1 MSAEVFAKCSCSAC
15 GNRIQFP
22 IEAAGALIPCP
33 HCQQQTQLTLDGAQ
47 EPVPVQADVPN
58 PEGMPAE
65 EVPAAAASAVEILGA
80 FGGPVPRTRTSVFYQ
95 LGLLL
100 VTVTMIILPL
110 IYLAMVCAAAWGV
123 YLYATHFTFLLG
135 STTGG
140 GRVYLVRIVA
150 YLGPLFIGVVLVFF
164 MVKPLFAR
172 RGNRSQPLALNPG
185 AEPTLYAF
193 IARICETVGAPMP
206 KRIDLDCQLNA
217 AAGFR
222 RGLWSLFGHDL
233 VLTIGVPL
241 VAGLNLR
248 EFAGV
253 VAHEFGH
260 FTQGFG
266 MRSSYLI
273 RSVNGWFFRVV
284 YERDAWDMA
293 LEQWAADAEDW
304 RIMLVVNF
312 ARFGVWCSRLLLKLL
327 MFTGHVISCFL
338 LRQMEYDADSYE
350 IKLAGSE
357 AFESTAKRMA
367 VLNAAQEKAYKEMGF
382 IWKQSHK
389 LPDNFPAYLC
399 KHEASIPA
407 AAKEQVQDRLGLS
420 RTGFFDTHPSDGD
433 RIRRARRAGEPGVF
447 SLDLPATIL
456 FSNFE
461 VISKQITHIHYIDE
475 LEIPVDPSALR
486 AVENVPMTAQG

>member
-1 MSAEVFAKCSCSAC
+1 MSAEVFAKCSCSEC

-22 IEAAGALIPCP
+22 IEAAGAVIACP
-33 HCQQQTQLTLDGAQ
+33 HCQQQTQLTLNG
-47 EPVPVQADVPN
+47 PVQTQMPEPAPDAGTDIAPEAVP
-58 PEGMPAE
+58 EA
-65 EVPAAAASAVEILGA
+65 VSAVAILDA
-80 FGGPVPRTRTSVFYQ
+80 FSGPVRRTRTSLFYQ
-95 LGLLL
+95 LGLML
-100 VTVTMIILPL
+100 VTLTMIILPI
-110 IYLAMVCAAAWGV
+110 IYLALVAAAAWGV
-123 YLYATHFTFLLG
+123 YLYATHFTFLLT
-135 STTGG
+135 SRVGG
-140 GRVYLVRIVA
+140 TRGFLVRIVA
-150 YLGPLFIGVVLVFF
+150 YLGPLFVGVVLVFF

-172 RGNRSQPLALNPG
+172 RGKRPQPLALNPG

-206 KRIDLDCQLNA
+206 RRIDLDCQLNA
-217 AAGFR
+217 SAGFR

-266 MRSSYLI
+266 MRLSYII
-273 RSVNGWFFRVV
+273 RSINGWFFRVV

-304 RIMLVVNF
+304 RVMLVVNF
-312 ARFGVWCSRLLLKLL
+312 ARLGVWFSRLLLKIL
-327 MFTGHVISCFL
+327 MFTGHAISCFL

-367 VLNAAQEKAYKEMGF
+367 VLNAALEKAYKEMGF
-382 IWKQSHK
+382 VWKQSHK

-407 AAKEQVQDRLGLS
+407 TVKEKVQDTLGLS

-433 RIRRARRAGEPGVF
+433 RIRRARRAAEPGIF
-447 SLDLPATIL
+447 ALELPSTVL
-456 FSNFE
+456 FTNFE

-486 AVENVPMTAQG
+486 AVETMPGAAV

>member
-1 MSAEVFAKCSCSAC
+1 MSAEVFAKCSCSEC
-15 GNRIQFP
+15 GNHIQFP
-22 IEAAGALIPCP
+22 IEAAGITIACP
-33 HCQQQTQLTLDGAQ
+33 HCQQQTQLTLNAPSEV
-47 EPVPVQADVPN
+47 EPSASAPDTV
-58 PEGMPAE
+58 
-65 EVPAAAASAVEILGA
+65 SAVEILGA
-80 FGGPVPRTRTSVFYQ
+80 FAGPVRRTRTSLVYQ
-95 LGLLL
+95 LGLIL
-100 VTVTMIILPL
+100 VTLTMIVLPI
-110 IYLAMVCAAAWGV
+110 IYLALVAAAAWGV
-123 YLYATHFTFLLG
+123 YLYATHFTFLLH
-135 STTGG
+135 SMSGG
-140 GRVYLVRIVA
+140 GRVYLVKLVA
-150 YLGPLFIGVVLVFF
+150 YIGPLFIGAVLVFF

-172 RGNRSQPLALNPG
+172 RGTRSQPLALNPG

-193 IARICETVGAPMP
+193 IARICETVRAPMP

-266 MRSSYLI
+266 MRLSYII
-273 RSVNGWFFRVV
+273 RSINGWFFRVV
-284 YERDAWDMA
+284 YERDSWDMA
-293 LEQWAADAEDW
+293 LEEWGTDTEDW
-304 RIMLVVNF
+304 RVMLVVNF
-312 ARFGVWCSRLLLKLL
+312 ARLGVWFSRLLLKLL
-327 MFTGHVISCFL
+327 MFTGHAISCFL

-367 VLNAAQEKAYKEMGF
+367 VLNAAMEKAYKEMGF
-382 IWKQSHK
+382 VWKQSHK

-407 AAKEQVQDRLGLS
+407 AAKAQVQDTLGLS

-433 RIRRARRAGEPGVF
+433 RIRRARRAAEPGVF
-447 SLDLPATIL
+447 GLELPATVL

-461 VISKQITHIHYIDE
+461 VISKQITHIHYIDD

-486 AVENVPMTAQG
+486 AVESAPAAAQQM